1 MTLPIG
7 VLVSGRGTNLQ
18 AILDAISD
26 GRLDARVVLVASNH
40 QGVPALERA
49 SRAAVPYAVFDE
61 AEHGSR
67 AASHRAIADALCEL
81 AAKLVVLAGF
91 DRILDPVFFARLGDV
106 PVINVHPALLPSFG
120 GRGMLGRRVH
130 EAVLASGA
138 SESGVT
144 VHRAHPGKVDEGEIV
159 VQRRVPVLP
168 GDTPEALAAR
178 VLEQEHVALI
188 EAVVRL
194 ARASGSGSPTPSRT
208 SPPRR
213 GGTSRG

>member
-26 GRLDARVVLVASNH
+26 GRLDARVVLVASNRA
-40 QGVPALERA
+40 GVPALERA
-49 SRAAVPYAVFDE
+49 AGAGAPSAVFETADHPSRAAAH
-61 AEHGSR
+61 A
-67 AASHRAIADALCEL
+67 AIADALL
-81 AAKLVVLAGF
+81 GHGARLVVLAGF
-91 DRILDPVFFARLGDV
+91 DRILADAFFARLGDV
-106 PVINVHPALLPSFG
+106 PVINLHPALLPSFG

-159 VQRRVPVLP
+159 VQRRLPVLP
-168 GDTPEALAAR
+168 GDTPETLAAR
-178 VLEQEHVALI
+178 VLEQEHQALV
-188 EAVVRL
+188 EAI
-194 ARASGSGSPTPSRT
+194 ARFIPAPTRAE
-208 SPPRR
+208 R
-213 GGTSRG
+213 

>member
-49 SRAAVPYAVFDE
+49 ARAAVPYAVFDE

-67 AASHRAIADALCEL
+67 AASHRSRGASHRAIADALCDR

-159 VQRRVPVLP
+159 AQRRLPILP
-168 GDTPEALAAR
+168 GDTPETLAAR
-178 VLEQEHVALI
+178 V
-188 EAVVRL
+188 
-194 ARASGSGSPTPSRT
+194 
-208 SPPRR
+208 
-213 GGTSRG
+213 